1 MTPSR
6 KLFSLLVVTVIAV
19 STLSLIPGNSTA
31 QDGPVIVTT
40 DKDVYAV
47 GDTVHITV
55 TVVGPIHASF
65 SSTCQ
70 CYFVV
75 EDLSGNVVYDLRHHV
90 GWFQILTS
98 LHLGPGATKDF
109 NFTWNQKDDVG
120 NQVPANAGYVI
131 WGYVAGWNP
140 MDEPVAEGYGLVSIG
155 EQVVFALALAEGWN
169 LVSVPLIAHG
179 YNANT
184 LGLTPGDMV
193 VGWNSSTQSY
203 DRLYVV
209 GLSPDSANFPI
220 ELSTGYWVYSGTDK
234 ILSLSGSAPAGRQC
248 REIDVPATG
257 GWVII
262 GLNTLNSTWRA
273 SMIPDMYS
281 GGDIIPITT
290 VVGFDPITG
299 QYRAYFRGFPIT
311 DFTLVPGN
319 GYWCWCTASGTLCY
333 DS

>member
-1 MTPSR
+1 MTARVTYVVGEWRLTPSR

-90 GWFQILTS
+90 GWFQTLTS

-140 MDEPVAEGYGLVSIG
+140 MDEPVAEGAGLVSIG
-155 EQVVFALALAEGWN
+155 EQGVFALAPAEGWN

-179 YNANT
+179 YSANT

-193 VGWNSSTQSY
+193 VGWNSSTQS
-203 DRLYVV
+203 
-209 GLSPDSANFPI
+209 
-220 ELSTGYWVYSGTDK
+220 
-234 ILSLSGSAPAGRQC
+234 
-248 REIDVPATG
+248 
-257 GWVII
+257 
-262 GLNTLNSTWRA
+262 
-273 SMIPDMYS
+273 
-281 GGDIIPITT
+281 
-290 VVGFDPITG
+290 
-299 QYRAYFRGFPIT
+299 
-311 DFTLVPGN
+311 
-319 GYWCWCTASGTLCY
+319 
-333 DS
+333 